1 MPSYSKVMSEFKV
14 SINKTQNLCNKLM
27 DNKFRSYDQCQL
39 INVSTNTGQ
48 CLTSLITAMKKKF
61 VAESKAEII
70 CDQLDNIKVKLLELN
85 KLCHKYQAQN
95 CLHFDQYVTGFESIL
110 SSTRTFI
117 TKLKK
122 KKIKNDKLK
131 EAELLTS
138 IEENVID
145 AALII
150 TQMNAI
156 ISCNFTSLSLYTEVA
171 DLRNYFPKLVQ
182 KSTQILTDIIEIKKL
197 MN

>member
-1 MPSYSKVMSEFKV
+1 MPSYSKVMNEFKR
-14 SINKTQNLCNKLM
+14 SIDKTQTLCTKLM

-39 INVSTNTGQ
+39 INISTNTGH

-61 VAESKAEII
+61 VAEKKAEII

-85 KLCHKYQAQN
+85 KLCLKYQASN
-95 CLHFDQYVTGFESIL
+95 CLPLNQYVNGFDSIL
-110 SSTRTFI
+110 NNTRTFI

-122 KKIKNDKLK
+122 KKNKNNKTV